1 MAVISTKSRA
11 GARSLRLA
19 LAGLCCLVLAACAT
33 VVRNHGYVPDETEL
47 AQVVVGKDT
56 RETVAEKIGRP
67 SAQGLLNDV
76 GWFYVQSRFEHVGPR
91 EPKEVERQ
99 VVAITFNAKGVVDDV
114 GRYGLE
120 DGRVVAISRRVTESN
135 VKGIGFISQLLAN
148 FGRIQASDLFKD

>member
-1 MAVISTKSRA
+1 MAVITTKSRA

-19 LAGLCCLVLAACAT
+19 LAGLCCLALAACAT

-47 AQVVVGKDT
+47 AQVDVGKDT
-56 RETVAEKIGRP
+56 RESVAEKIGRP

-99 VVAITFNAKGVVDDV
+99 VVAVTFNANGVVDNV
-114 GRYGLE
+114 GRYGLQ
-120 DGRVVAISRRVTESN
+120 DGRVVTISRRVTESN

>member
-1 MAVISTKSRA
+1 MAVKSTKSRA
-11 GARSLRLA
+11 GARPLRLA

-99 VVAITFNAKGVVDDV
+99 VVAVTFNANGVVDNV

-120 DGRVVAISRRVTESN
+120 DGRVVTISRRVTESN
-135 VKGIGFISQLLAN
+135 VKGIGFIRQLLAN

>member
-1 MAVISTKSRA
+1 MAVITTKSRA

-19 LAGLCCLVLAACAT
+19 LAGLCCLALAACAT

-56 RETVAEKIGRP
+56 RESVAEKIGRP

-99 VVAITFNAKGVVDDV
+99 VVAVTFNANGVVDNV
-114 GRYGLE
+114 GRYGLQ
-120 DGRVVAISRRVTESN
+120 DGRVVTISRRVTESN